1 MNSPKKPKNEESM
14 LNLIPIP
21 FCRQVISSIPAT
33 KSQIIQNNKHVESDF
48 FCEEG
53 NDVIA
58 IAMYENLMRLQNS
71 PSPATKYQVSR
82 LDLPLQRVTDE
93 KSS

>member
-1 MNSPKKPKNEESM
+1 
-14 LNLIPIP
+14 
-21 FCRQVISSIPAT
+21 
-33 KSQIIQNNKHVESDF
+33 
-48 FCEEG
+48 
-53 NDVIA
+53 VIA